1 MNVITK
7 TVSLPDGRTIS
18 IETGKVAKQ
27 CDGAEMPPLGGLYA
41 IMETGWYSVEMT
53 CIDMPLFTF
62 WGEFFVSGPSA
73 VGRLP
78 LDGLEIGISGLRV
91 NVGGLPEGSRAALF
105 SAAGAQGRPFC
116 AAAAKWLVYR
126 RLCRRVSRASRVALF
141 LHGRAAGGLPGL
153 VGLRCRRAISMNGTP
168 DLPILFT
175 DSLF

>member
-53 CIDMPLFTF
+53 CTDMPLFMF

-105 SAAGAQGRPFC
+105 SAAGAQAGRFALPPPSGWFTGGCAGVCLGLLALPFFC
-116 AAAAKWLVYR
+116 MAGRQAA
-126 RLCRRVSRASRVALF
+126 CRGLSAFV
-141 LHGRAAGGLPGL
+141 AAGQ
-153 VGLRCRRAISMNGTP
+153 
-168 DLPILFT
+168 FQ
-175 DSLF
+175 